1 MTLHENAE
9 IRSQG
14 RSLVTEALEPETVEV
29 SLIVSEIALRLLT
42 FSERTLKEKR
52 RVLVK
57 RMKRT
62 SLAVL

>member
-1 MTLHENAE
+1 MTLHEKAE
-9 IRSQG
+9 SRSQG
-14 RSLVTEALEPETVEV
+14 RFLVTEALEPETVEV
-29 SLIVSEIALRLLT
+29 SWIVSEIALRLLT